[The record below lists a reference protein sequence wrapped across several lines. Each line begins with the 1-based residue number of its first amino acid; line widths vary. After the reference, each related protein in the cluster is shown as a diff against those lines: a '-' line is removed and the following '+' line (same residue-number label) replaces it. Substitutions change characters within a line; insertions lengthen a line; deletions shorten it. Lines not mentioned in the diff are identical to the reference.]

1 MFEALFTAFAATP
14 CTVTTFLGIPPWYKY
29 LVDAGRMVVDDTS
42 KACELIAPFQWKG
55 SDTVPAG
62 GDVTLIVMGVLD
74 ILLRLA
80 GLVAVGFVIYG
91 AIQYITSDGAPDK
104 TKEAQQTIIN
114 ALVGLVIALIAT
126 TAVAFIGR
134 TITA

>member
-1 MFEALFTAFAATP
+1 MLNSLFTFFGAP
-14 CTVTTFLGIPPWYKY
+14 CTVHNFLGIPPWYKY
-29 LVDAGRMVVDDTS
+29 LVDAGRMVQNDTT
-42 KACELIAPFQWKG
+42 KACELVGKFEWQG
-55 SDTVPAG
+55 G
-62 GDVTLIVMGVLD
+62 GDVVLIALGVLD

-91 AIQYITSDGAPDK
+91 SIQYITSDGAPDK
-104 TKEAQQTIIN
+104 TKEAQQTLIN

-134 TITA
+134 TISK